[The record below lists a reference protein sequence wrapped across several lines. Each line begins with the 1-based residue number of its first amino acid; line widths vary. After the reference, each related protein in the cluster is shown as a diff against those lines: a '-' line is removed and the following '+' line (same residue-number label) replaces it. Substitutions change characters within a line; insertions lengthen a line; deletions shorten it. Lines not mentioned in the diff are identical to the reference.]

1 VNGVFDAG
9 YTRSIG
15 RLVLTKFDNPGK
27 LAQVGENMLVET
39 LGSGKKVTGEAG
51 TAGLGE
57 IRSKSL
63 EQSNVDLSDEF
74 VKMVETQRA
83 FQASA
88 KTVTTSDEM
97 IQDLINMKR

>member
-1 VNGVFDAG
+1 MNCMAMKLPIPVDTVG
-9 YTRSIG
+9 G

-63 EQSNVDLSDEF
+63 
-74 VKMVETQRA
+74 
-83 FQASA
+83 SA
-88 KTVTTSDEM
+88 NE
-97 IQDLINMKR
+97 